1 MSQNMPQN
9 IRNRTREN
17 TVTTTEQGRPSTRLP
32 AYRPPQGQRSRE
44 VLRGLLSVLAVLAIV
59 VAVPV
64 GLLLALGSPIPTTLP
79 DRSVLTSELDPM
91 AVLRILSVIVWLAWA
106 HFVICFVVEWRS
118 ERSGVG
124 LPSHVPLGGGSQAV
138 ARRLVAA
145 ILLLAGVAVLAAPFA
160 TGPGQAA
167 RPAAVAATA
176 ATSQTPTGPATTAGA
191 STGDRATAGVHAH
204 ARTAASKPGTKIFYD
219 VSPPAG
225 RHHDSLWDIAERYL
239 GDGRRY
245 KEIFELNAGRD
256 QPDGRRLDQARLIR
270 PGWVLHMPADASGPG
285 LRREEPPTVAVNP
298 SHEDGSALRAEHGA
312 ASGATSHSSAVATSH
327 ASVATELATSGEGT
341 PWRGAVGASLVAA
354 GLLAALRRT
363 RGAASVEPD
372 LTGTEEAL
380 RLAADEV
387 GAGFLDWAL
396 RGLVVLSAARDQ
408 QMPEVY
414 AACLGREQLIL
425 SVSPPREDAPAPWIS
440 SDSGRAWTI
449 ARADIDGVDVPDD
462 VLAPYPGLA
471 CFGDQDAW
479 RMLLDLESAPG
490 VVSLGG
496 DDVSARAVAASVAV
510 ELATNPWSDSVRVTM
525 VGFGDALDGL
535 APGRLRHA
543 DSLDGVLAD
552 IEARAAQQTRGS
564 ASDSVL
570 RGRGQRPDRALW
582 APDFIVLSAP
592 PSPQELASL
601 GALTADGRRTCGVLT
616 VGDVP
621 GARWRFVVSKNGQLD
636 TGVLGLK
643 LQAQLL
649 PVESYRSLVPLF
661 TDGALAA
668 TAGASGAASPRAS
681 GAASAGAAAELD
693 PGGRSEAALLAPVRL
708 HGPAPRQLPA
718 RHLDLDADLPV
729 EVQLLGALDVDA
741 PGPIEPERRELATE
755 LVALL
760 ALNPDGVHPNV
771 ISSALWPRGVDEPVR
786 DATLAHAQGW
796 LGRDSAGRPRLRKD
810 GEGRWVLDEDVRCDW
825 QVFAALAARADATDD
840 LADAEELRER
850 ALSLV
855 IGRAFESLP
864 SGRYAWLARLG
875 SERDI
880 RSTVVSTAHRLAEQR
895 HGRGDL
901 VGAQQA
907 ARAGLRLL
915 PEAELLWRDL
925 LAAVAGQGDRGEL
938 VASVEELYATLD
950 QRRVASAHAET
961 DTLVD
966 NLLPGFRRRVA

>member
-1 MSQNMPQN
+1 MAANTGKLS
-9 IRNRTREN
+9 REN
-17 TVTTTEQGRPSTRLP
+17 NVTTTEQQPASTRLP
-32 AYRPPQGQRSRE
+32 AYRPPEGQRSRE
-44 VLRGLLSVLAVLAIV
+44 VLRGLASVLAVLAIV

-106 HFVICFVVEWRS
+106 HFVVCFVVEWRS
-118 ERSGVG
+118 ERRGVG

-160 TGPGQAA
+160 HGGADVG
-167 RPAAVAATA
+167 RPAAVAAASRTQSVAAGTANATA
-176 ATSQTPTGPATTAGA
+176 ATRSAAT
-191 STGDRATAGVHAH
+191 VHPH
-204 ARTAASKPGTKIFYD
+204 ARTPAAPAGATIFYD
-219 VSPPAG
+219 VSPPEG
-225 RHHDSLWDIAERYL
+225 RHHDSLWDIADRYL

-245 KEIFELNAGRD
+245 KEIFELNSGRD

-270 PGWVLHMPADASGPG
+270 PGWVLVMPADAAGPG
-285 LRREEPPTVAVNP
+285 LRREQPPALATLPGN
-298 SHEDGSALRAEHGA
+298 DGGGALRAEHGA
-312 ASGATSHSSAVATSH
+312 TSDGTGDGTGASTAGETVATDS
-327 ASVATELATSGEGT
+327 ATTGAES
-341 PWRGAVGASLVAA
+341 PWRGALGASLVAA

-363 RGAASVEPD
+363 RGAAAVEPD

-387 GAGFLDWAL
+387 GAAFLDRAL
-396 RGLVVLSAARDQ
+396 RGLVVLSAGNDQ
-408 QMPEVY
+408 AMPEVY

-425 SVSPPREDAPAPWIS
+425 SVSPPREDAPAPWVS
-440 SDSGRAWTI
+440 SDNGRAWTI
-449 ARADIDGVDVPDD
+449 SRGDAEDVEVPAD

-510 ELATNPWSDSVRVTM
+510 ELATNRWSDTVMVTM

-543 DSLDGVLAD
+543 DTLDGVLAD
-552 IEARAAQQTRGS
+552 VEERLARQSHGS
-564 ASDSVL
+564 ASDAVL

-582 APDFIVLSAP
+582 APEFIVLSAP
-592 PSPQELASL
+592 PSPQELSAL
-601 GALTADGRRTCGVLT
+601 AALTADGRRTCGVLT

-621 GARWRFVVSKNGQLD
+621 GARWRFVVSKNGLLD

-661 TDGALAA
+661 STAAIAASSAQLPGNDGA
-668 TAGASGAASPRAS
+668 P
-681 GAASAGAAAELD
+681 
-693 PGGRSEAALLAPVRL
+693 APLPPVLL
-708 HGPAPRQLPA
+708 HGPAARQVPA

-741 PGPIEPERRELATE
+741 PGPLEAERRELATE

-760 ALNPDGVHPNV
+760 ALNPEGVHPNV
-771 ISSALWPRGVDEPVR
+771 ISSALWPRGVADPVR

-796 LGRDSAGRPRLRKD
+796 LGRDSAGRPRLRQD
-810 GEGRWVLDEDVRCDW
+810 GKGRWVLDEDVRCDW
-825 QVFAALAARADATDD
+825 QVFHALATRADETDD
-840 LADAEELRER
+840 PSHAEELRAQ
-850 ALSLV
+850 ALTLV
-855 IGRAFESLP
+855 IGPAFEGLP
-864 SGRYAWLARLG
+864 SGRYAWLARIG
-875 SERDI
+875 SERTM
-880 RSTVVSTAHRLAEQR
+880 RSVVVTTAHRLAEQR
-895 HGRGDL
+895 RSRGDL
-901 VGAQQA
+901 WGAQQA
-907 ARAGLRLL
+907 ARSGLRLL

-925 LAAVAGQGDRGEL
+925 LGAIADSGDRAEL
-938 VASVEELYATLD
+938 QACAEELYATLGH
-950 QRRVASAHAET
+950 RRVPAAHAET

-966 NLLPGFRRRVA
+966 ALLPGFRRRVA

>member
-1 MSQNMPQN
+1 MAANSGKL
-9 IRNRTREN
+9 TREHD
-17 TVTTTEQGRPSTRLP
+17 VTTTEQGRPSTRLP

-64 GLLLALGSPIPTTLP
+64 GLLLALGSPIPTALP
-79 DRSVLTSELDPM
+79 DRSVLTSELDPL
-91 AVLRILSVIVWLAWA
+91 AVLRILSVVVWLAWA
-106 HFVICFVVEWRS
+106 HFVVCFVVEWRS
-118 ERSGVG
+118 ERRGVG

-145 ILLLAGVAVLAAPFA
+145 ILLLAGVAVLAAPFT
-160 TGPGQAA
+160 TGVGDAL
-167 RPAAVAATA
+167 RPPTA
-176 ATSQTPTGPATTAGA
+176 AAASQSQSVAGSTADATTATRSA
-191 STGDRATAGVHAH
+191 ATVHSP
-204 ARTAASKPGTKIFYD
+204 ARTPVSQPGAKVYYD
-219 VSPPAG
+219 VSPPQG
-225 RHHDSLWDIAERYL
+225 RHHDSLWDIADRYL

-270 PGWVLHMPADASGPG
+270 PGWVLVMPADAAGPG
-285 LRREEPPTVAVNP
+285 LRREEPPALATLP
-298 SHEDGSALRAEHGA
+298 SHGSGA
-312 ASGATSHSSAVATSH
+312 AVRADQGAADATTSASTGATADVATRDTR
-327 ASVATELATSGEGT
+327 ATESATTGSQS
-341 PWRGAVGASLVAA
+341 PWRGAIGASLVAA

-363 RGAASVEPD
+363 RGAAKVEPD

-387 GAGFLDWAL
+387 GAAFLDRAL
-396 RGLVVLSAARDQ
+396 RGLVVLSADHDQ
-408 QMPEVY
+408 LMPEVY

-425 SVSPPREDAPAPWIS
+425 SVSPPREDAPAPWVS
-440 SDSGRAWTI
+440 SDNGRAWTI
-449 ARADIDGVDVPDD
+449 SRADADGTEVPGD

-543 DSLDGVLAD
+543 DSLDEVLAD
-552 IEARAAQQTRGS
+552 VEACLARQARGA

-582 APDFIVLSAP
+582 APEFLVLSAP
-592 PSPQELASL
+592 PSPQELSALS
-601 GALTADGRRTCGVLT
+601 ALTADGRATCGVLT

-621 GARWRFVVSKNGQLD
+621 GARWRFVVSKNGLLD

-661 TDGALAA
+661 A
-668 TAGASGAASPRAS
+668 TATV
-681 GAASAGAAAELD
+681 AASAAAP
-693 PGGRSEAALLAPVRL
+693 PGDSFEPAGPGPVLL
-708 HGPAPRQLPA
+708 HGPSARQVPA
-718 RHLDLDADLPV
+718 RHLELDLDMPV

-741 PGPIEPERRELATE
+741 PGPLEPERRELATE

-760 ALNPDGVHPNV
+760 ALNPEGVHPNV
-771 ISSALWPRGVDEPVR
+771 ISSALWPRGVAEPVR

-796 LGRDSAGRPRLRKD
+796 LGRDSAGRPRLRQD
-810 GEGRWVLDEDVRCDW
+810 GSGRWVLDEDVRCDW
-825 QVFAALAARADATDD
+825 QVFHTLAARADEAADPN
-840 LADAEELRER
+840 DAEQLRER

-855 IGRAFESLP
+855 IGPAFEGLP

-880 RSTVVSTAHRLAEQR
+880 RSTVVTTAHRLAVRR

-901 VGAQQA
+901 AGAQQA

-915 PEAELLWRDL
+915 PEAELLWRDVL
-925 LAAVAGQGDRGEL
+925 NALSAAGDRAEL
-938 VASVEELYATLD
+938 TSCVEQLYATLG
-950 QRRVASAHAET
+950 QRRVATAQAAT

-966 NLLPGFRRRVA
+966 ELLPGFRRRVA

>member
-1 MSQNMPQN
+1 MAQN
-9 IRNRTREN
+9 IRKLTREN
-17 TVTTTEQGRPSTRLP
+17 DVTSTEQRPASSRLP
-32 AYRPPQGQRSRE
+32 AYRPPQGQRSRD

-64 GLLLALGSPIPTTLP
+64 GLLLALGSPIPTALP
-79 DRSVLTSELDPM
+79 DRSVLTSELEPL

-106 HFVICFVVEWRS
+106 HFVVCFVVEWRS
-118 ERSGVG
+118 ERRGVG

-160 TGPGQAA
+160 NGVGDTVRSPTAA
-167 RPAAVAATA
+167 AASRTQSVEAPAAGATATA
-176 ATSQTPTGPATTAGA
+176 AKSAAT
-191 STGDRATAGVHAH
+191 VHSH
-204 ARTAASKPGTKIFYD
+204 ARTPAAKPGATIFYD

-225 RHHDSLWDIAERYL
+225 RHYDSLWDIADRYL

-270 PGWVLHMPADASGPG
+270 PGWVLVMPADAAGPG
-285 LRREEPPTVAVNP
+285 LRREEPP
-298 SHEDGSALRAEHGA
+298 ALATFPGQDSSGGVRAEQGAAGAAASAAGGA
-312 ASGATSHSSAVATSH
+312 ASTGATVASQ
-327 ASVATELATSGEGT
+327 SGTTGAQS

-363 RGAASVEPD
+363 RGAAAVDPD
-372 LTGTEEAL
+372 LTGTEESL

-387 GAGFLDWAL
+387 GAGFLDRAL
-396 RGLVVLSAARDQ
+396 RGLVVLSADCDQ
-408 QMPEVY
+408 LMPEVY

-425 SVSPPREDAPAPWIS
+425 SVSPPREDAPAPWVS
-440 SDSGRAWTI
+440 SDNGRAWTI
-449 ARADIDGVDVPDD
+449 SRADADRVEVPGD

-496 DDVSARAVAASVAV
+496 DDLSARAVAASVAV

-543 DSLDGVLAD
+543 DSLDAVLAD
-552 IEARAAQQTRGS
+552 VDARLARQSRGAA
-564 ASDSVL
+564 ADSVL

-582 APDFIVLSAP
+582 APEFIVLSAP
-592 PSPQELASL
+592 PSAAELAAL

-621 GARWRFVVSKNGQLD
+621 GARWRFVVSKSGVLD

-649 PVESYRSLVPLF
+649 PVESYRSLLPLF
-661 TDGALAA
+661 SAA
-668 TAGASGAASPRAS
+668 TE
-681 GAASAGAAAELD
+681 AASAAQLPGDGAGAAL
-693 PGGRSEAALLAPVRL
+693 PAPVLL
-708 HGPAPRQLPA
+708 HGPAARPVPA
-718 RHLDLDADLPV
+718 RHLDLDNDLPV
-729 EVQLLGALDVDA
+729 EVQLLGALDVAA
-741 PGPIEPERRELATE
+741 PGPLEPERRELATE

-760 ALNPDGVHPNV
+760 ALNPEGVHPNV
-771 ISSALWPRGVDEPVR
+771 ISSALWPRGVAEPVR

-796 LGRDSAGRPRLRKD
+796 LGRDSAGRPRLRQD
-810 GEGRWVLDEDVRCDW
+810 GKGRWVLDEDVRCDW
-825 QVFAALAARADATDD
+825 QVFHTLAARADEAVDPRE
-840 LADAEELRER
+840 AEQLRER

-855 IGRAFESLP
+855 IGPAFEGLP

-880 RSTVVSTAHRLAEQR
+880 RSVVVTTAHRLAEQR

-901 VGAQQA
+901 AGAQQA

-925 LAAVAGQGDRGEL
+925 LSAVAASGDRAEL
-938 VASVEELYATLD
+938 QSCAEELYATLG
-950 QRRVASAHAET
+950 QRRVDAAHAET

-966 NLLPGFRRRVA
+966 DLLPGFRRRVA